1 MIERFNDHAAN
12 ERTYL
17 AWVRT
22 AIAIMA
28 FGFLVE
34 KFSLF
39 LHYLGSMMEIKNVKY
54 HRELSMSPEIVGW
67 ILMLVAVVMILV
79 ATIRFFSYR
88 KAISSPEKVKYGSFA
103 PNISLAIMMLS
114 VAIFLVVYVA
124 REMMIDL
131 S

>member
-28 FGFLVE
+28 FGFLIE

-39 LHYLGSMMEIKNVKY
+39 LRYFSSMMEVKNVKF
-54 HRELSMSPEIVGW
+54 HRELSISPDIVGW
-67 ILMLVAVVMILV
+67 ILMLAAVVMILV
-79 ATIRFFSYR
+79 ATIRFFTYR
-88 KAISSPEKVKYGSFA
+88 KAISKQEKVKYGA
-103 PNISLAIMMLS
+103 VLPNILLSVMMLS
-114 VAIFLVVYVA
+114 VATFIVVYVA
-124 REMMIDL
+124 REMIIDL